1 MNRTFYIDDLN
12 KTINLKFDYNTDV
25 INGIKEC
32 DYNTRFNPEYK
43 EWIIPV
49 NDWSKPKILSLV
61 KRFDFKQVVKEEEQE
76 VVADY
81 TRSKVDLAYVKG
93 LCDSKGFTY
102 TARDYQ
108 LECLAYSMEKG
119 NVLNGDDVGLGKCEY
134 VENLVFTPNGRK
146 RIGDI
151 VVGDSVI
158 GSNGKGTLVTEVHPQ
173 KEEKALYRV
182 SFNDGFSVLV
192 TKDHLFDVT
201 SSRGIVGGTA
211 YNTLSVEQMLDKNLK
226 IVKKGIGHN
235 SNKEYSLSTYYKL
248 NNGSNKWQIPIVK
261 PMVFENSVD
270 LPISPYLFG
279 FLLGDGH
286 FEKSGRIYAEIHKD
300 DFDEVFAGC
309 DYDEICGKNNTRKAS
324 FKRFKESALSLG
336 VNGKLSYNKFI
347 PDIYKYASIDERCEL
362 IRGLMDSDGY
372 ASKDGGASFCT
383 SSKRLLD
390 DFSEVVHSLG
400 GIVRNSKGSYKKYTH
415 NGIKMISKHLSYRSS
430 VRLPNN
436 LNPFKIDRKANL
448 YKPNLKYK
456 VCRYI
461 KDISFEK
468 YGDSV
473 CISVEADDSLYATE
487 HGIVTHNT
495 FEAILY
501 AETSNSF
508 PCLVVVPASVKYN
521 WKEKWEEITG
531 NKRSVAVI
539 ESKETKKHKND
550 WNADVVIINYDII
563 GKKQGTGATVKF
575 DELVDKDWNMV
586 VFDEGHFLKNK
597 KSQRAKASLK
607 ISKNTD
613 GKIQIL
619 TGTAIMS
626 KPVEIWN
633 LLVVLKM
640 DKLIA
645 KDWHQFVHRYC
656 GAYRGK
662 FGLVTDGATNILE
675 LNRVLRD
682 SCYIRREKEDVLD
695 ELPAMIEQVIQ
706 MPIAN
711 KKAIEKATD
720 DFINYITETKGEEAA
735 DKAMAAEHLVALGVL
750 RKLAVEGK
758 LKAIEQWLKDWKECY
773 PDKKVVIFGVHREPL
788 EKLSEKFKSLI
799 INGGVSSKR
808 KQEIVKEW
816 CSNDD
821 TFLFANID
829 AAGTGVD
836 GLQKVCSNMLIIE
849 LPWRTSDLVQVKGR
863 LHRSGQKEPPNINY
877 MLSDET
883 IDTQMWDMLSEKER
897 VTEAVNKGIDVKKQ
911 GSGMRAVIKKILKFK
926 K

>member
-12 KTINLKFDYNTDV
+12 KTINLKFDYDTDV
-25 INGIKEC
+25 ISSIKEC

-61 KRFDFKQVVKEEEQE
+61 KRFEFKQVVKEEEQE
-76 VVADY
+76 VVVDY
-81 TRSKVDLAYVKG
+81 SRSKVDLAYVKG

-119 NVLNGDDVGLGKCEY
+119 NVLNGDDVGLGK
-134 VENLVFTPNGRK
+134 
-146 RIGDI
+146 
-151 VVGDSVI
+151 
-158 GSNGKGTLVTEVHPQ
+158 
-173 KEEKALYRV
+173 
-182 SFNDGFSVLV
+182 
-192 TKDHLFDVT
+192 
-201 SSRGIVGGTA
+201 
-211 YNTLSVEQMLDKNLK
+211 
-226 IVKKGIGHN
+226 
-235 SNKEYSLSTYYKL
+235 
-248 NNGSNKWQIPIVK
+248 
-261 PMVFENSVD
+261 
-270 LPISPYLFG
+270 
-279 FLLGDGH
+279 
-286 FEKSGRIYAEIHKD
+286 
-300 DFDEVFAGC
+300 
-309 DYDEICGKNNTRKAS
+309 
-324 FKRFKESALSLG
+324 
-336 VNGKLSYNKFI
+336 
-347 PDIYKYASIDERCEL
+347 
-362 IRGLMDSDGY
+362 
-372 ASKDGGASFCT
+372 
-383 SSKRLLD
+383 
-390 DFSEVVHSLG
+390 
-400 GIVRNSKGSYKKYTH
+400 
-415 NGIKMISKHLSYRSS
+415 
-430 VRLPNN
+430 
-436 LNPFKIDRKANL
+436 
-448 YKPNLKYK
+448 
-456 VCRYI
+456 
-461 KDISFEK
+461 
-468 YGDSV
+468 
-473 CISVEADDSLYATE
+473 
-487 HGIVTHNT
+487 T
-495 FEAILY
+495 FESILY

-531 NKRSVAVI
+531 NKRNVAVI

-586 VFDEGHFLKNK
+586 IFDEGHFLKNK

-607 ISKNTD
+607 ISKNTE

-675 LNRVLRD
+675 LNKVLRD

-695 ELPAMIEQVIQ
+695 ELPAMIEQVLQ
-706 MPIAN
+706 MPITN

-788 EKLSEKFKSLI
+788 EKLSDKFKSLI